1 MAFGENSFLTGDNG
15 RDMIWNPS
23 NVSQDNN
30 GNFHFGGQQPIYV
43 FGVNVHG
50 YTDNSKNCP
59 YYDGKNNWVYDKVA
73 TDNVSDY
80 LSVFQ
85 NLLWIANPL
94 AIKNNFSIETDCKI
108 SVRVN
113 KEYNDFTATGLN
125 NGQPMYGWEMDD
137 VATTVASK
145 DRQVDALSLINVVPN
160 PYYAFST
167 YAKNRLDTK
176 VKITNLPENCVIK
189 IYNISGK
196 LIRTFKK
203 SSPLS
208 YVDWDLKNNQAIPI
222 ASGVYLIHVEVEG
235 VGSTV
240 IKFFGGMRQID
251 LETI

>member
-1 MAFGENSFLTGDNG
+1 
-15 RDMIWNPS
+15 
-23 NVSQDNN
+23 
-30 GNFHFGGQQPIYV
+30 
-43 FGVNVHG
+43 
-50 YTDNSKNCP
+50 
-59 YYDGKNNWVYDKVA
+59 
-73 TDNVSDY
+73 
-80 LSVFQ
+80 
-85 NLLWIANPL
+85 
-94 AIKNNFSIETDCKI
+94 
-108 SVRVN
+108 
-113 KEYNDFTATGLN
+113 
-125 NGQPMYGWEMDD
+125 MYGWEMDE

-167 YAKNRLDTK
+167 YEKNRLDTK

-203 SSPLS
+203 ASQLS
-208 YVDWDLKNNQAIPI
+208 FVDWDLKNNQSIPI

>member
-1 MAFGENSFLTGDNG
+1 
-15 RDMIWNPS
+15 
-23 NVSQDNN
+23 
-30 GNFHFGGQQPIYV
+30 
-43 FGVNVHG
+43 
-50 YTDNSKNCP
+50 
-59 YYDGKNNWVYDKVA
+59 
-73 TDNVSDY
+73 
-80 LSVFQ
+80 
-85 NLLWIANPL
+85 
-94 AIKNNFSIETDCKI
+94 
-108 SVRVN
+108 
-113 KEYNDFTATGLN
+113 
-125 NGQPMYGWEMDD
+125 MYGWEMDE

-145 DRQVDALSLINVVPN
+145 DRQVDALSLINIVPN

-167 YAKNRLDTK
+167 YEKNRLDTK

-203 SSPLS
+203 ASPLS
-208 YVDWDLKNNQAIPI
+208 YIDWDLKNSQAIPI

>member
-1 MAFGENSFLTGDNG
+1 
-15 RDMIWNPS
+15 
-23 NVSQDNN
+23 
-30 GNFHFGGQQPIYV
+30 
-43 FGVNVHG
+43 
-50 YTDNSKNCP
+50 
-59 YYDGKNNWVYDKVA
+59 
-73 TDNVSDY
+73 
-80 LSVFQ
+80 
-85 NLLWIANPL
+85 
-94 AIKNNFSIETDCKI
+94 
-108 SVRVN
+108 
-113 KEYNDFTATGLN
+113 
-125 NGQPMYGWEMDD
+125 MYGWEMDE

-167 YAKNRLDTK
+167 YEKNRLDTK

-203 SSPLS
+203 ASPLS

-222 ASGVYLIHVEVEG
+222 ASGVYLIHIEVEG
-235 VGSTV
+235 IGSTV

>member
-1 MAFGENSFLTGDNG
+1 
-15 RDMIWNPS
+15 
-23 NVSQDNN
+23 
-30 GNFHFGGQQPIYV
+30 
-43 FGVNVHG
+43 VNVHG
-50 YTDNSKNCP
+50 YADNSKNCP
-59 YYDGKNNWVYDKVA
+59 YYDGENNWVYDKLS

-80 LSVFQ
+80 LSVYQ

-94 AIKNNFSIETDCKI
+94 AIKNKFSIETDCKI

-125 NGQPMYGWEMDD
+125 NGQPMYGWEMDE

-167 YAKNRLDTK
+167 YEKNRLDTK

-203 SSPLS
+203 ASPLS

-222 ASGVYLIHVEVEG
+222 ASGVYLIHIEVEG
-235 VGSTV
+235 IGSTV